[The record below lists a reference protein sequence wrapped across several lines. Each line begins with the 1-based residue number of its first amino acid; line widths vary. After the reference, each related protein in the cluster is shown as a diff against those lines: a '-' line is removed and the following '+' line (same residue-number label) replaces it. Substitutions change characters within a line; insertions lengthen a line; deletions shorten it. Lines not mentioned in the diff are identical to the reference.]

1 MIRVE
6 CDAPGCGI
14 TVPLAM
20 AETSTFVSITQ
31 QGRSADACSLACAA
45 EVVRLATEESG
56 NGSPLYS
63 V

>member
-20 AETSTFVSITQ
+20 AEASDFVSITQ
-31 QGRSADACSLACAA
+31 RGRSADACSLACAA
-45 EVVRLATEESG
+45 EVVRLATEENG